1 MMFGYSRHEILRFLT
16 IVFILLFNTYYQP
29 IDGRGGMG
37 PIRYAMMG
45 MAIAL
50 LPFCFKI
57 SKAVIF
63 GFIYLATQY
72 LAAIFHPETIRWSTL
87 LYSAELIL
95 TYISLYHLIY
105 VEKVFKIDQ
114 FIKVIRWLM
123 IIYFGVFITQ
133 QLFMLIGIRV
143 FPLINMTYDVH
154 RGFGCY
160 SLSMEPSTFARTM
173 LVCYYAYIKCCEYK
187 RGKGPFSLS
196 ELFSKPHRFITII
209 FLWMMCTMGSGTA
222 FVCLIGLAAYFVR
235 WNNWYYIVPTLLI
248 TYFVVL
254 PSLHVEHL
262 DRATKIT
269 TAMTTLDQQQV
280 KEADGSG
287 ASRISPLLNSLK
299 ADFTKKETWFGYGVD
314 YGRSNNTFVRQNGT
328 LFDDYG
334 VLFYMASVAM
344 NLACGYRF
352 FSLAF
357 LFCLM
362 GVGGGTGTN
371 IHYAYALMVLV
382 TFVRYFY
389 ENRFNLAIDE
399 EGIKTDKETLS

>member
-1 MMFGYSRHEILRFLT
+1 MFEYSKHDILRFLT
-16 IVFILLFNTYYQP
+16 VVFIILFNTYYIP

-45 MAIAL
+45 LAIAM

-72 LAAIFHPETIRWSTL
+72 LAAIFHPESIRWSTL
-87 LYSAELIL
+87 FYSAELIL

-105 VEKVFKIDQ
+105 VEKVFTIDL
-114 FIKVIRWLM
+114 FIKIVRWLM

-133 QLFMLIGIRV
+133 QLFMLVGIRV

-173 LVCYYAYIKCCEYK
+173 LVCYYAYIKCHEYK
-187 RGKGPFSLS
+187 RGYGPFSLR
-196 ELFSKPHRFITII
+196 ELFSKEHCFITII

-235 WNNWYYIVPTLLI
+235 WNNWYYIVPILLLM
-248 TYFVVL
+248 YFIVL
-254 PSLHVEHL
+254 PAIHVKQL
-262 DRATKIT
+262 DRATRIT
-269 TAMTTLDQQQV
+269 TAMTTFDQSQV
-280 KEADGSG
+280 EEADGSG
-287 ASRISPLLNSLK
+287 ASRISPLLNSFN

-314 YGRSNNTFVRQNGT
+314 YGRRNNTFVKQTGT

-334 VLFYMASVAM
+334 VLFFIASVAM

-352 FSLAF
+352 RSLAF

-371 IHYAYALMVLV
+371 IHYAYGLMILM
-382 TFVRYFY
+382 TCIRYFY
-389 ENRFNLAIDE
+389 ENKHNLALDDE
-399 EGIKTDKETLS
+399 NTKTNNETWA

>member
-1 MMFGYSRHEILRFLT
+1 MFEYSKHDILRFLT
-16 IVFILLFNTYYQP
+16 IVFIILFNTYYLP

-45 MAIAL
+45 LAIAM

-72 LAAIFHPETIRWSTL
+72 LAALFHPESIRWTTL
-87 LYSAELIL
+87 FYSAELIL

-105 VEKVFKIDQ
+105 VEKVFSVDL

-133 QLFMLIGIRV
+133 QFFMLIGIRV

-173 LVCYYAYIKCCEYK
+173 LVCYYAYIKCHEYK
-187 RGKGPFSLS
+187 RGNGPFSLK
-196 ELFSKPHRFITII
+196 ELFSKEHIFITII
-209 FLWMMCTMGSGTA
+209 FLWMMCTMGCGTA

-235 WNNWYYIVPTLLI
+235 WNNWYYIVPILLLM
-248 TYFVVL
+248 YFIVL
-254 PSLHVEHL
+254 PAIHVEQL
-262 DRATKIT
+262 NRATRIT
-269 TAMTTLDQQQV
+269 TAMTTFDQSQV
-280 KEADGSG
+280 EEADGSG
-287 ASRISPLLNSLK
+287 ASRISPLLNSFN

-314 YGRSNNTFVRQNGT
+314 YGKRNSTFVKQTGT

-334 VLFYMASVAM
+334 VLFFIAAVAM

-352 FSLAF
+352 KSLAF

-362 GVGGGTGTN
+362 GLGGGTGSN
-371 IHYAYALMVLV
+371 IHYAYGLMILM
-382 TFVRYFY
+382 TCVRYFY
-389 ENRFNLAIDE
+389 ENRFSLSTNE
-399 EGIKTDKETLS
+399 QGTKTDAESYT

>member
-1 MMFGYSRHEILRFLT
+1 MFEYSKHDILRFLT
-16 IVFILLFNTYYQP
+16 VVFIILFNTYYIP

-45 MAIAL
+45 LAIAM

-72 LAAIFHPETIRWSTL
+72 LAAIFHPESIRWSTL
-87 LYSAELIL
+87 FYSAELIL

-105 VEKVFKIDQ
+105 VEKVFTIVL
-114 FIKVIRWLM
+114 FIKIVRWLM

-133 QLFMLIGIRV
+133 QLFMLVGIRV

-173 LVCYYAYIKCCEYK
+173 LVCYYAYIKCHEYK
-187 RGKGPFSLS
+187 RGYGPFSLR
-196 ELFSKPHRFITII
+196 ELFSKEHCFITII

-235 WNNWYYIVPTLLI
+235 WNNWYYIVPILLLM
-248 TYFVVL
+248 YFIVL
-254 PSLHVEHL
+254 PAIHVKQL
-262 DRATKIT
+262 DRATRIT
-269 TAMTTLDQQQV
+269 TAMTTFDQSQV
-280 KEADGSG
+280 EEADGSG
-287 ASRISPLLNSLK
+287 ASRISPLLNSFN

-314 YGRSNNTFVRQNGT
+314 YGRRNNTFVKQTGT

-334 VLFYMASVAM
+334 VLFFIASVAM

-352 FSLAF
+352 RSLAF

-371 IHYAYALMVLV
+371 IHYAYGLMILM
-382 TFVRYFY
+382 TCIRYFY
-389 ENRFNLAIDE
+389 ENKHNLALDDE
-399 EGIKTDKETLS
+399 NTKTNNKTLV

>member
-1 MMFGYSRHEILRFLT
+1 MLEYSKHDILRFLT
-16 IVFILLFNTYYQP
+16 IVFIILFNTYYLP

-45 MAIAL
+45 LAVAM

-72 LAAIFHPETIRWSTL
+72 LAAIFHPESIRWTTL

-105 VEKVFKIDQ
+105 VEKVFTIDL
-114 FIKVIRWLM
+114 FIKIIRWLM
-123 IIYFGVFITQ
+123 IVYFGVFITQ
-133 QLFMLIGIRV
+133 QLFMLVGIRV

-154 RGFGCY
+154 RDFGCY

-173 LVCYYAYIKCCEYK
+173 LVCYYAYIKCHEYK
-187 RGKGPFSLS
+187 RGCGPFSLR
-196 ELFSKPHRFITII
+196 ELFSKEHCFITII

-235 WNNWYYIVPTLLI
+235 WNNWYYIVPILLLM
-248 TYFVVL
+248 YFIVL
-254 PSLHVEHL
+254 PAIHVKQL
-262 DRATKIT
+262 DRATRIT
-269 TAMTTLDQQQV
+269 TAMTTFDQSQV
-280 KEADGSG
+280 EEADGSG
-287 ASRISPLLNSLK
+287 ASRISPLLNSFN

-314 YGRSNNTFVRQNGT
+314 YGRRNNTFVKQTGT

-334 VLFYMASVAM
+334 VLFYIASVAM

-352 FSLAF
+352 RSLAF

-371 IHYAYALMVLV
+371 IHYAYGLMILM
-382 TFVRYFY
+382 TCIRYFY
-389 ENRFNLAIDE
+389 ENRHNLALDDE
-399 EGIKTDKETLS
+399 NTKTNNETLS

>member
-1 MMFGYSRHEILRFLT
+1 MFEYSKHDILRFLT
-16 IVFILLFNTYYQP
+16 IVFIILFNTYYLP

-45 MAIAL
+45 LAVAM

-72 LAAIFHPETIRWSTL
+72 LAAIFHPESIRWTTL
-87 LYSAELIL
+87 FYSAELIL

-105 VEKVFKIDQ
+105 VEKVFTIDL
-114 FIKVIRWLM
+114 FIKIIRWLM
-123 IIYFGVFITQ
+123 ILYFGVFITQ
-133 QLFMLIGIRV
+133 QLFMIIGIRV

-173 LVCYYAYIKCCEYK
+173 LVCYYAYIKCHEYK
-187 RGKGPFSLS
+187 RGSGPFSLR
-196 ELFSKPHRFITII
+196 ELFSKEHRFITII

-222 FVCLIGLAAYFVR
+222 FVCLIGLTAYFVR
-235 WNNWYYIVPTLLI
+235 WNNWYYIIPILLLM
-248 TYFVVL
+248 YFIIL
-254 PSLHVEHL
+254 PAVHVEQLH
-262 DRATKIT
+262 RATRIT
-269 TAMTTLDQQQV
+269 TAMTTFDQSQV
-280 KEADGSG
+280 ENADGSG
-287 ASRISPLLNSLK
+287 ASRISPLLNSLN

-314 YGRSNNTFVRQNGT
+314 YGRRNNTFVKQTGT

-334 VLFYMASVAM
+334 VLFYLASVAM
-344 NLACGYRF
+344 NLACGYRLK
-352 FSLAF
+352 SLAF

-371 IHYAYALMVLV
+371 IHYAYGLMILM
-382 TFVRYFY
+382 TCVRYFY
-389 ENRFNLAIDE
+389 ENRYNLSTNE
-399 EGIKTDKETLS
+399 QGTKTDAETFA

>member
-1 MMFGYSRHEILRFLT
+1 MFEYSKYDILRFLT
-16 IVFILLFNTYYQP
+16 VVFIILFNTYYIP

-45 MAIAL
+45 LAIAM

-72 LAAIFHPETIRWSTL
+72 LAAIFHPESIRWTTL

-105 VEKVFKIDQ
+105 VEKVFTIDL
-114 FIKVIRWLM
+114 FIKIIRWLM

-143 FPLINMTYDVH
+143 FPLINMTYDVQ

-173 LVCYYAYIKCCEYK
+173 LVCYYAYIKCHEYK
-187 RGKGPFSLS
+187 RGSGPFSLR
-196 ELFSKPHRFITII
+196 ELFSKEHRFITII

-235 WNNWYYIVPTLLI
+235 WNNWYYIVPILLLM
-248 TYFVVL
+248 YFIVL
-254 PSLHVEHL
+254 PAIHVEQL
-262 DRATKIT
+262 NRATRIT
-269 TAMTTLDQQQV
+269 TAMTTFDQSLV
-280 KEADGSG
+280 EEADGSG
-287 ASRISPLLNSLK
+287 ASRISPLLNSLN

-314 YGRSNNTFVRQNGT
+314 YGRRNNTFVKQTGT
-328 LFDDYG
+328 FFDDYG
-334 VLFYMASVAM
+334 VLFYLASVAM
-344 NLACGYRF
+344 NLACGYRLK
-352 FSLAF
+352 SLAF

-371 IHYAYALMVLV
+371 IHYAYGLMILM
-382 TFVRYFY
+382 TCVRYFY
-389 ENRFNLAIDE
+389 ENRFNLSTNE
-399 EGIKTDKETLS
+399 QGTKTDAETFA

>member
-1 MMFGYSRHEILRFLT
+1 MLEYSKHDILRFLT
-16 IVFILLFNTYYQP
+16 IVFIILFNTYYLP

-45 MAIAL
+45 LAVAM

-72 LAAIFHPETIRWSTL
+72 LAAIFHPESIRWTTL

-105 VEKVFKIDQ
+105 VEKVFTIDL
-114 FIKVIRWLM
+114 FIKIIRWLM

-133 QLFMLIGIRV
+133 QLFMLVGIRV

-154 RGFGCY
+154 RDFGCY

-173 LVCYYAYIKCCEYK
+173 LVCYYAYIKCHEYK
-187 RGKGPFSLS
+187 RGCGPFSLR
-196 ELFSKPHRFITII
+196 ELFSKEHCFITII

-235 WNNWYYIVPTLLI
+235 WNNWYYIVPILLLM
-248 TYFVVL
+248 YFIVL
-254 PSLHVEHL
+254 PAIHVKQL
-262 DRATKIT
+262 DRATRIT
-269 TAMTTLDQQQV
+269 TAMTTFDQSQV
-280 KEADGSG
+280 EEADGSG
-287 ASRISPLLNSLK
+287 ASRISPLLNSFN

-314 YGRSNNTFVRQNGT
+314 YGRRNNTFVKQTGT

-334 VLFYMASVAM
+334 VLFYIASVAM

-352 FSLAF
+352 RSLAF

-371 IHYAYALMVLV
+371 IHYAYGLMILM
-382 TFVRYFY
+382 TCIRYFY
-389 ENRFNLAIDE
+389 ENRHNLALDDE
-399 EGIKTDKETLS
+399 NTKTNNKTLV

>member
-1 MMFGYSRHEILRFLT
+1 MFEYSKHDTLRFLT
-16 IVFILLFNTYYQP
+16 VVFIILFNTYYIP

-45 MAIAL
+45 LAIAM

-72 LAAIFHPETIRWSTL
+72 LAAIFHPESIRWSTL
-87 LYSAELIL
+87 FYSAELIL

-105 VEKVFKIDQ
+105 VEKVFTIDQ
-114 FIKVIRWLM
+114 FIKIVRWLM

-133 QLFMLIGIRV
+133 QLFMLVGIRV

-173 LVCYYAYIKCCEYK
+173 LVCYYAYIKCHEYK
-187 RGKGPFSLS
+187 RGYGPFSLR
-196 ELFSKPHRFITII
+196 ELFSKEHCFITII
-209 FLWMMCTMGSGTA
+209 FLWMMFTMGSGTA

-235 WNNWYYIVPTLLI
+235 WNNWYYIVPILLLM
-248 TYFVVL
+248 YFIVL
-254 PSLHVEHL
+254 PAIHVKQL
-262 DRATKIT
+262 DRATRIT
-269 TAMTTLDQQQV
+269 TAMTTFDQSQV
-280 KEADGSG
+280 EEADGSG
-287 ASRISPLLNSLK
+287 ASRISPLLNSFN

-314 YGRSNNTFVRQNGT
+314 YGRRNNTFVKQTGT

-334 VLFYMASVAM
+334 VLFYIASVAM

-352 FSLAF
+352 RSLAF

-371 IHYAYALMVLV
+371 IHYAYGLMILM
-382 TFVRYFY
+382 TCIRYFY
-389 ENRFNLAIDE
+389 ENRHNLALDDE
-399 EGIKTDKETLS
+399 NTKTNNETWA

>member
-1 MMFGYSRHEILRFLT
+1 MFEYSKHDILRFLT
-16 IVFILLFNTYYQP
+16 VVFIILFNTYYIP

-45 MAIAL
+45 LAIAM

-72 LAAIFHPETIRWSTL
+72 LAAIFHPESIRWSTL
-87 LYSAELIL
+87 FYSAELIL

-105 VEKVFKIDQ
+105 VEKVFTIDL
-114 FIKVIRWLM
+114 FIKIVRWLM

-133 QLFMLIGIRV
+133 QLFMLVGIRV

-173 LVCYYAYIKCCEYK
+173 LVCYYAYIKCHEYK
-187 RGKGPFSLS
+187 RGYGPFSLR
-196 ELFSKPHRFITII
+196 ELFSKEHCFITII

-235 WNNWYYIVPTLLI
+235 WNNWYYIVPILLLM
-248 TYFVVL
+248 YFIVL
-254 PSLHVEHL
+254 PAIHVKQL
-262 DRATKIT
+262 DRATRIT
-269 TAMTTLDQQQV
+269 TAMTTFDQSQV
-280 KEADGSG
+280 EEADGSG
-287 ASRISPLLNSLK
+287 ASRISPLLNSFN

-314 YGRSNNTFVRQNGT
+314 YGRRNNTFVKQTGT

-334 VLFYMASVAM
+334 VLFFISSDAM

-352 FSLAF
+352 RSLAF

-371 IHYAYALMVLV
+371 IHYAYGLMILM
-382 TFVRYFY
+382 TCIRYFY
-389 ENRFNLAIDE
+389 ENKHNLALDDE
-399 EGIKTDKETLS
+399 NTKTNNKTLV

>member
-1 MMFGYSRHEILRFLT
+1 MLEYSKHDILRFLT
-16 IVFILLFNTYYQP
+16 IVFIILFNTYYLP

-45 MAIAL
+45 LAVAM

-72 LAAIFHPETIRWSTL
+72 LAAIFHPESIRWTTL

-105 VEKVFKIDQ
+105 VEKVFTIDL
-114 FIKVIRWLM
+114 FIKIIRWLM
-123 IIYFGVFITQ
+123 IVYFGVFIIQ

-154 RGFGCY
+154 RDFGCY

-173 LVCYYAYIKCCEYK
+173 LVCYYAYIKCHEYK
-187 RGKGPFSLS
+187 RGCGPFSLR
-196 ELFSKPHRFITII
+196 ELFSKEHCFITII

-235 WNNWYYIVPTLLI
+235 WNNWYYIVPILLLM
-248 TYFVVL
+248 YFIVL
-254 PSLHVEHL
+254 PAIHVKQL
-262 DRATKIT
+262 DRATRIT
-269 TAMTTLDQQQV
+269 TAMTTFDQSQV
-280 KEADGSG
+280 EEADGSG
-287 ASRISPLLNSLK
+287 ASRISPLLNSFN

-314 YGRSNNTFVRQNGT
+314 YGRRNNTFVKQTGT

-334 VLFYMASVAM
+334 VLFYIASVAM

-352 FSLAF
+352 RSLAF

-371 IHYAYALMVLV
+371 IHYAYGLMILM
-382 TFVRYFY
+382 TCIRYFY
-389 ENRFNLAIDE
+389 ENRHNLALDDE
-399 EGIKTDKETLS
+399 NTKTNNETLS

>member
-1 MMFGYSRHEILRFLT
+1 MLEYSKHDILRFLT
-16 IVFILLFNTYYQP
+16 IVFIILFNTYYLP

-45 MAIAL
+45 LAVAM

-72 LAAIFHPETIRWSTL
+72 LAAIFHPESIRWTTL

-105 VEKVFKIDQ
+105 VEKVFTIDL
-114 FIKVIRWLM
+114 FIKIIRWLM
-123 IIYFGVFITQ
+123 IVYFGVFITQ

-143 FPLINMTYDVH
+143 FPLINMTYDVQ

-173 LVCYYAYIKCCEYK
+173 LVCYYAYIKCHEYK
-187 RGKGPFSLS
+187 RGSGPFSLR
-196 ELFSKPHRFITII
+196 ELFSKEHRFITII

-235 WNNWYYIVPTLLI
+235 WNNWYYIVPILLLM
-248 TYFVVL
+248 YFIVL
-254 PSLHVEHL
+254 PAIHVEQL
-262 DRATKIT
+262 NRATRIT
-269 TAMTTLDQQQV
+269 TAMTTFDQSLV
-280 KEADGSG
+280 EEADGSG
-287 ASRISPLLNSLK
+287 ASRISPLLNSLN

-314 YGRSNNTFVRQNGT
+314 YGRRNNTFVKQTGT

-334 VLFYMASVAM
+334 VLFFIAYVAM

-352 FSLAF
+352 KSLAF

-371 IHYAYALMVLV
+371 IHYAYGLMILM
-382 TFVRYFY
+382 TCVRYFY
-389 ENRFNLAIDE
+389 ENRFNLSTNE
-399 EGIKTDKETLS
+399 QGTKTDAETFA

>member
-1 MMFGYSRHEILRFLT
+1 MFEYSKHDILRFLT
-16 IVFILLFNTYYQP
+16 IVFIILFNTYYLP

-45 MAIAL
+45 LAVAM

-72 LAAIFHPETIRWSTL
+72 LAAIFHPESIRWTTL
-87 LYSAELIL
+87 FYSAELIL

-105 VEKVFKIDQ
+105 VEKVFTIDL
-114 FIKVIRWLM
+114 FIKIIRWLM
-123 IIYFGVFITQ
+123 IVYFGVFIIQ

-154 RGFGCY
+154 RDFGCY

-173 LVCYYAYIKCCEYK
+173 LVCYYAYIKCHEYK
-187 RGKGPFSLS
+187 RGSGPFSLR
-196 ELFSKPHRFITII
+196 ELFSKEHRFITII

-222 FVCLIGLAAYFVR
+222 FVCLIGLTAYFVR
-235 WNNWYYIVPTLLI
+235 WNNWYYIVPILLLM
-248 TYFVVL
+248 YFIVL
-254 PSLHVEHL
+254 PAIHVKQL
-262 DRATKIT
+262 DRATRIT
-269 TAMTTLDQQQV
+269 TAMTTFDQSQV
-280 KEADGSG
+280 ENADGSG
-287 ASRISPLLNSLK
+287 ASRISPLLNSLN

-314 YGRSNNTFVRQNGT
+314 YGRRNNTFVKQTGT

-334 VLFYMASVAM
+334 VLFYLASVAM
-344 NLACGYRF
+344 NLACGYRLK
-352 FSLAF
+352 SLAF

-371 IHYAYALMVLV
+371 IHYAYGLMILM
-382 TFVRYFY
+382 TCVRYFY
-389 ENRFNLAIDE
+389 ENRFNLSTNE
-399 EGIKTDKETLS
+399 QGTKTDAETFA

>member
-1 MMFGYSRHEILRFLT
+1 MFEYSKHDILRFLT
-16 IVFILLFNTYYQP
+16 VVFIILFNTYYIP

-45 MAIAL
+45 LAIAM

-72 LAAIFHPETIRWSTL
+72 LAAIFHPESIRWSTL
-87 LYSAELIL
+87 FYSAELIL

-105 VEKVFKIDQ
+105 VEKVFTIVL
-114 FIKVIRWLM
+114 FIKIVRWLM

-133 QLFMLIGIRV
+133 QLFMLVGIRV

-173 LVCYYAYIKCCEYK
+173 LVCYYAYIKCHEYK
-187 RGKGPFSLS
+187 RGCGPFSLR
-196 ELFSKPHRFITII
+196 ELFSKEHCFITII

-235 WNNWYYIVPTLLI
+235 WNNWYYIVPILLLM
-248 TYFVVL
+248 YFIVL
-254 PSLHVEHL
+254 PAIHVKQL
-262 DRATKIT
+262 DRATRIT
-269 TAMTTLDQQQV
+269 TAMTTFDQSQV
-280 KEADGSG
+280 EEADGSG
-287 ASRISPLLNSLK
+287 ASRISPLLNSFN

-314 YGRSNNTFVRQNGT
+314 YGRRNNTFVKQTGT

-334 VLFYMASVAM
+334 VLFFIASVAM

-352 FSLAF
+352 RSLAF

-371 IHYAYALMVLV
+371 IHYAYGLMILM
-382 TFVRYFY
+382 TCIRYFY
-389 ENRFNLAIDE
+389 ENKHNLALDDE
-399 EGIKTDKETLS
+399 NTKTNNKTLV

>member
-1 MMFGYSRHEILRFLT
+1 MFEYSKHDILRFLT
-16 IVFILLFNTYYQP
+16 IVFIILFNTYYQP

-45 MAIAL
+45 LAVAM

-72 LAAIFHPETIRWSTL
+72 LAAIFHPESIRWSTL
-87 LYSAELIL
+87 LYSAGLIL

-105 VEKVFKIDQ
+105 IEEVFTIDQ
-114 FIKVIRWLM
+114 FIKIIRWLM

-133 QLFMLIGIRV
+133 QFFMLIDIRV
-143 FPLINMTYDVH
+143 FPLINMTYDVQ

-173 LVCYYAYIKCCEYK
+173 LVCYYAYIKCHEYK
-187 RGKGPFSLS
+187 RGCGPFSLK
-196 ELFSKPHRFITII
+196 ELFSKEHRFITII

-222 FVCLIGLAAYFVR
+222 FICLIALAAYFVR
-235 WNNWYYIVPTLLI
+235 WHNWYYIVPILLLM
-248 TYFVVL
+248 YFIVL
-254 PSLHVEHL
+254 PAIHVEQL
-262 DRATKIT
+262 NRATRIT
-269 TAMTTLDQQQV
+269 TAMTTFDQSQV
-280 KEADGSG
+280 EEADGSG
-287 ASRISPLLNSLK
+287 ASRISPLLNSLN

-314 YGRSNNTFVRQNGT
+314 YGRRNNTFVKQTGT
-328 LFDDYG
+328 FFDDYG
-334 VLFYMASVAM
+334 VLFYLASVAM

-352 FSLAF
+352 RSLAF

-371 IHYAYALMVLV
+371 IHYAYGLMVLM
-382 TFVRYFY
+382 TCVRYFY
-389 ENRFNLAIDE
+389 ENRFNLSTNE
-399 EGIKTDKETLS
+399 QGTKTDAEAFA

>member
-1 MMFGYSRHEILRFLT
+1 MFEYSKHNILRFLT
-16 IVFILLFNTYYQP
+16 IVFIILFNTYYLP

-45 MAIAL
+45 LAVAM

-72 LAAIFHPETIRWSTL
+72 LAAIFHPESIRWTTL
-87 LYSAELIL
+87 FYSAELIL

-105 VEKVFKIDQ
+105 VEKVFTIDL
-114 FIKVIRWLM
+114 FIKIIRWLM
-123 IIYFGVFITQ
+123 IVYFGVFIIQ

-173 LVCYYAYIKCCEYK
+173 LVCYYAYIKCHEYK
-187 RGKGPFSLS
+187 RGSGPFSLR
-196 ELFSKPHRFITII
+196 ELFSKEHIFITII

-235 WNNWYYIVPTLLI
+235 WNNWYYIVPILLLM
-248 TYFVVL
+248 YFIVL
-254 PSLHVEHL
+254 PAIHVEQL
-262 DRATKIT
+262 DRATRIT
-269 TAMTTLDQQQV
+269 TAMTTLDQSQV
-280 KEADGSG
+280 EEADGSG
-287 ASRISPLLNSLK
+287 ASRISPLLNSLN

-314 YGRSNNTFVRQNGT
+314 YGRRNNTFVKQTGT

-334 VLFYMASVAM
+334 VLFYLASVAM
-344 NLACGYRF
+344 NLACGYRLK
-352 FSLAF
+352 SLAF

-371 IHYAYALMVLV
+371 IHYAYGLMILM
-382 TFVRYFY
+382 TCVRYFY
-389 ENRFNLAIDE
+389 ENRFNLSTNE
-399 EGIKTDKETLS
+399 QSTKTDAETFA

>member
-1 MMFGYSRHEILRFLT
+1 MFEYSKHDTLRFLT
-16 IVFILLFNTYYQP
+16 VVFIILFNTYYIP

-45 MAIAL
+45 LAIAM
-50 LPFCFKI
+50 LPFCFKM

-72 LAAIFHPETIRWSTL
+72 LAAIFHPESIRWTTL

-105 VEKVFKIDQ
+105 VEKVFTIDL
-114 FIKVIRWLM
+114 FIKIIRWLM
-123 IIYFGVFITQ
+123 IVYFGVFITQ

-143 FPLINMTYDVH
+143 FPLINMTYDVQ

-173 LVCYYAYIKCCEYK
+173 LVCYYAYIKCHEYK
-187 RGKGPFSLS
+187 RGCGPFSLR
-196 ELFSKPHRFITII
+196 ELFSKEHRFITII

-222 FVCLIGLAAYFVR
+222 FVCLIGLTAYFVR
-235 WNNWYYIVPTLLI
+235 WNNWYYIVPILLLM
-248 TYFVVL
+248 YFIVL
-254 PSLHVEHL
+254 PAIHVEQL
-262 DRATKIT
+262 DRATRIT
-269 TAMTTLDQQQV
+269 TSMTTLDQSQV
-280 KEADGSG
+280 EEADGSG
-287 ASRISPLLNSLK
+287 ASRISPLLNSFN

-314 YGRSNNTFVRQNGT
+314 YGRRNNTFVKQTGT

-334 VLFYMASVAM
+334 VLFYIASVAM

-352 FSLAF
+352 RSLAF

-371 IHYAYALMVLV
+371 IHYAYGLMILM
-382 TFVRYFY
+382 TCIRYFY
-389 ENRFNLAIDE
+389 ENRHNLALDDE
-399 EGIKTDKETLS
+399 NTKTNNETLS

>member
-1 MMFGYSRHEILRFLT
+1 MFEYSKHNILRFLT
-16 IVFILLFNTYYQP
+16 IVFIILFNTYYLP

-45 MAIAL
+45 LAVAM

-72 LAAIFHPETIRWSTL
+72 LAAIFHPESIRWTTL
-87 LYSAELIL
+87 FYSAELIL

-105 VEKVFKIDQ
+105 VEEVFTIEQ
-114 FIKVIRWLM
+114 FIKIIRWLM

-133 QLFMLIGIRV
+133 QLFMLVGIRV

-173 LVCYYAYIKCCEYK
+173 LVCYYAYIKCHEYK
-187 RGKGPFSLS
+187 RGCGPFSLR
-196 ELFSKPHRFITII
+196 ELFSKEHCFITII

-235 WNNWYYIVPTLLI
+235 WNNWYYIVPILLLM
-248 TYFVVL
+248 YFIVL
-254 PSLHVEHL
+254 PAIHVKQL
-262 DRATKIT
+262 DRATRIT
-269 TAMTTLDQQQV
+269 TAMTTFDQSQV
-280 KEADGSG
+280 EEADGSG
-287 ASRISPLLNSLK
+287 ASRISPLLNSFN

-314 YGRSNNTFVRQNGT
+314 YGRRNNTFVKQTGT

-334 VLFYMASVAM
+334 VLFYIASVAM

-352 FSLAF
+352 KSLAF

-371 IHYAYALMVLV
+371 IHYAYGLMILM
-382 TFVRYFY
+382 TCVRYFY
-389 ENRFNLAIDE
+389 ENRFNLSTNE
-399 EGIKTDKETLS
+399 QGTKTDAETFA

>member
-1 MMFGYSRHEILRFLT
+1 MLEYSKHDILRFLT
-16 IVFILLFNTYYQP
+16 IVFIILFNTYYLP

-45 MAIAL
+45 LAVAM

-72 LAAIFHPETIRWSTL
+72 LAAIFHPESIRWTTL

-105 VEKVFKIDQ
+105 VEKVFTIDL
-114 FIKVIRWLM
+114 FIKIIRWLM
-123 IIYFGVFITQ
+123 IVYFGVFITQ

-143 FPLINMTYDVH
+143 FPLINMTYDVQ

-173 LVCYYAYIKCCEYK
+173 LVCYYAYIKCHEYK
-187 RGKGPFSLS
+187 RGCGPFSLR
-196 ELFSKPHRFITII
+196 ELFSKEHRFITII

-222 FVCLIGLAAYFVR
+222 FVCLIGLTAYFVR
-235 WNNWYYIVPTLLI
+235 WNNWYYIVPILLLM
-248 TYFVVL
+248 YFIVL
-254 PSLHVEHL
+254 PAIHVEQL
-262 DRATKIT
+262 DRATRIT
-269 TAMTTLDQQQV
+269 TSMTTLDQSQV
-280 KEADGSG
+280 EEADGSG
-287 ASRISPLLNSLK
+287 ASRISPLLNSLN

-314 YGRSNNTFVRQNGT
+314 YGRRNNTFVKQTGT

-334 VLFYMASVAM
+334 VLFFIASVAM

-352 FSLAF
+352 KSLAF

-371 IHYAYALMVLV
+371 IHYAYGLMILM
-382 TFVRYFY
+382 TCVRYFY
-389 ENRFNLAIDE
+389 ENRFNLSTNE
-399 EGIKTDKETLS
+399 QGTKTDAETFA

>member
-1 MMFGYSRHEILRFLT
+1 MLEYSKHDILRFLT
-16 IVFILLFNTYYQP
+16 IVFIILFNTYYLP

-45 MAIAL
+45 LAVAM

-72 LAAIFHPETIRWSTL
+72 LAAIFHPESIRWTTL

-105 VEKVFKIDQ
+105 VEKVFTIDL
-114 FIKVIRWLM
+114 FIKIIRWLM
-123 IIYFGVFITQ
+123 IVYFGVFIIQ

-154 RGFGCY
+154 RDFGCY

-173 LVCYYAYIKCCEYK
+173 LVCYYAYIKCHEYK
-187 RGKGPFSLS
+187 RGCGPFSLR
-196 ELFSKPHRFITII
+196 ELFSKEHCFITII

-235 WNNWYYIVPTLLI
+235 WNNWYYIVPILLLM
-248 TYFVVL
+248 YFIVL
-254 PSLHVEHL
+254 PAIHVEQL
-262 DRATKIT
+262 DRATRIT
-269 TAMTTLDQQQV
+269 TAMTTFDQSQV
-280 KEADGSG
+280 EEADGSG
-287 ASRISPLLNSLK
+287 ASRISPLLNSFN

-314 YGRSNNTFVRQNGT
+314 YGRRNNTFVKQTGT

-334 VLFYMASVAM
+334 VLFYIASVAM

-352 FSLAF
+352 RSLAF

-371 IHYAYALMVLV
+371 IHYAYGLMILM
-382 TFVRYFY
+382 TCIRYFY
-389 ENRFNLAIDE
+389 ENRHNLALDDE
-399 EGIKTDKETLS
+399 NTKTNNETLS